1 MGSQKKRTA
10 IYQTNN
16 LSNSNALEHS
26 QNFLSA
32 TSPGMPITQKQ
43 HTCVHVNKV
52 CIVITKS
59 YHTNLYSSQLQLIFF
74 LLT

>member
-1 MGSQKKRTA
+1 MGSQEKHTA

-26 QNFLSA
+26 RNFLSA

-43 HTCVHVNKV
+43 HTWTVYLLIQSVLLLQKV
-52 CIVITKS
+52 TTQMCIQAS
-59 YHTNLYSSQLQLIFF
+59 YN
-74 LLT
+74 

>member
-1 MGSQKKRTA
+1 MGSQEKRTA

-16 LSNSNALEHS
+16 LLNSNALEHS

-43 HTCVHVNKV
+43 HTCTVYMLIKSVLLLQKV
-52 CIVITKS
+52 TTQICIQAS
-59 YHTNLYSSQLQLIFF
+59 YN
-74 LLT
+74 